1 MTTLFDQVFNIR
13 SRALSK
19 SLDGRSAFWL
29 IDFWTFNRFIHV
41 NRTKLNSK
49 QQVNVDSSS
58 GQRAASKYD
67 TFFKFFVSI
76 YWRKSR
82 RKKKM
87 GENWTKVQTRFMV
100 KNCKKRTCDVASAF
114 HILHDSNQPRRQH
127 APNRKLT
134 THQPN
139 GSDSTM
145 FLCARWCQK
154 KCSLLLTIDMRLN
167 ARNSRCCCRSQDKF
181 EPRTKDSRD
190 DNTQKNTSQ

>member
-1 MTTLFDQVFNIR
+1 MSIHHRVKEPPPNTIR
-13 SRALSK
+13 
-19 SLDGRSAFWL
+19 F
-29 IDFWTFNRFIHV
+29 
-41 NRTKLNSK
+41 
-49 QQVNVDSSS
+49 SSFS
-58 GQRAASKYD
+58 FRYILTEVATQ
-67 TFFKFFVSI
+67 
-76 YWRKSR
+76 
-82 RKKKM
+82 KKM

-190 DNTQKNTSQ
+190 DNTQKTHHNRIARCFRSFNYHTVASRPTPLAPKSSSKQC